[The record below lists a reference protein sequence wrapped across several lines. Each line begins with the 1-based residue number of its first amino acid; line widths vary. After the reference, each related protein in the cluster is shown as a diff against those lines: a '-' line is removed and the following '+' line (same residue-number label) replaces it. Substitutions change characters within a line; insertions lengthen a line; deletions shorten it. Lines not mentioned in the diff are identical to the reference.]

1 MNVVICGAG
10 VIGAAIAYYLSLRGV
25 TATVVECCDIACAAS
40 GKSAGF
46 LALDWCDGTPME
58 ALARESYALHAGL
71 AESLGTDYG
80 YRPVET
86 FQVSSSGS
94 REVRRFSRLA
104 PPGWLD
110 GNCAVHA
117 ALGNEG
123 TTAQLHP
130 ERFTRALLDAA
141 IAGGA
146 SLRHGKVS
154 GIELG
159 SGGTKVTGVQIGG
172 EIFPADTAIIAM
184 GPWSRTAAS
193 WLPLPMVSG
202 LKSHSILIRTTVPVP
217 AQALFVEFVSD
228 PGGSCSPEIV
238 PRADGDVY
246 VCGISD
252 EQPLP
257 EDPSRVTVRD
267 TACEELHALSGMLST
282 ALGQGEVVRRQAC
295 YRPVCADALPIMG
308 KVPGVTGAYV
318 ASGHNCWGMLNAP
331 ASGRAMAE
339 LIVNG
344 TSRSIDLSPFDPA
357 RLPML
362 ARHAFASHVL
372 NS

>member
-25 TATVVECCDIACAAS
+25 GATVVERCDVACAAS
-40 GKSAGF
+40 GKSGGF

-58 ALARESYALHAGL
+58 ALARESFALHEQL
-71 AESLGTDYG
+71 AVSLGADYG
-80 YRPVET
+80 YRRVET
-86 FQVSSSGS
+86 LQVAAS
-94 REVRRFSRLA
+94 RGRALRRFSRL
-104 PPGWLD
+104 PTPGWLD
-110 GNCAVHA
+110 GNCAVHT

-123 TTAQLHP
+123 TTAQLNP

-141 IAGGA
+141 MANGA
-146 SLRHGKVS
+146 SLRRGEVG
-154 GIELG
+154 GIELDPGG
-159 SGGTKVTGVQIGG
+159 SKVTGVHIGG
-172 EIFPADTAIIAM
+172 EVLYADIAIIAM
-184 GPWSRTAAS
+184 GPWTRNAAS
-193 WLPLPMVSG
+193 WLPMPMVSG
-202 LKSHSILIRTTVPVP
+202 LKSHSILIRPADPIP

-228 PGGSCSPEIV
+228 PGSARSPEIV

-257 EDPSRVTVRD
+257 EDASKVSVRD
-267 TACEELHALSGMLST
+267 AACDELHALSGVLST
-282 ALGQGEVVRRQAC
+282 ALGQGEVIRRQAC
-295 YRPVCADALPIMG
+295 YRPICADALPIMG
-308 KVPGVTGAYV
+308 MVPGVTGAYV

-331 ASGRAMAE
+331 ASGLAMAE

-344 TSRSIDLSPFDPA
+344 ASGKIDLSPFDPA

-362 ARHAFASHVL
+362 ARHRSAPGVL